1 MTEGKFSR
9 NGKWPTPTIK
19 DKKVTYS
26 NSSFKLWTEKIY
38 AIELIL
44 VKSYKKCLIFVMGK
58 TLRNITNHHY
68 LKLVNVFS
76 QFPIAF
82 KVIVLSYSNCSQYSG
97 VIKTFKKFT
106 SSNKKFTSSNL
117 ILQTKWFIKFIIYLT
132 CKVFIETAVKFR
144 NV

>member
-1 MTEGKFSR
+1 MIEGKFSR

-26 NSSFKLWTEKIY
+26 NSSFKLWTERIY

-58 TLRNITNHHY
+58 TLKNITNHHY

-82 KVIVLSYSNCSQYSG
+82 KVNVLSYSNCSQYSG

-106 SSNKKFTSSNL
+106 SSNL
-117 ILQTKWFIKFIIYLT
+117 ILQSKWFIKSIIYLT